1 MLNVV
6 LFQPEIP
13 PNTGNIIRLA
23 ANSGATLTLIEPLG
37 FEFSD
42 SRLKRAGLDYHQWAE
57 VRLCKNFDE
66 FLDTTDETRLFGFST
81 RGNRLYDQVRYRK
94 GDSLLFGPETR
105 HNHPAPWKPHRSHPN
120 AGELTES
127 EPRQCSCDRSLRGVA
142 AAGLRR
148 REMKLS
154 RYVRGAFT
162 IRDALR

>member
-6 LFQPEIP
+6 LYQPEIP

-57 VRLCKNFDE
+57 VRLCQNFDE
-66 FLDTTDETRLFGFST
+66 FLSTTDEARLFGFST
-81 RGNRLYDQVRYRK
+81 RGTRLYDRVHYKK

-105 HNHPAPWKPHRSHPN
+105 GLPDTIIERLGNRVLRIPMQQS
-120 AGELTES
+120 S
-127 EPRQCSCDRSLRGVA
+127 RSLNLANAVA
-142 AAGLRR
+142 IGLFEAWRQ
-148 REMKLS
+148 L
-154 RYVRGAFT
+154 GF
-162 IRDALR
+162 DGGQ

>member
-42 SRLKRAGLDYHQWAE
+42 SRLKRAGLDYPQWAE
-57 VRLCKNFDE
+57 VRLCKDFDE

-81 RGNRLYDQVRYRK
+81 RGNRL
-94 GDSLLFGPETR
+94 
-105 HNHPAPWKPHRSHPN
+105 
-120 AGELTES
+120 
-127 EPRQCSCDRSLRGVA
+127 
-142 AAGLRR
+142 
-148 REMKLS
+148 
-154 RYVRGAFT
+154 
-162 IRDALR
+162 

>member
-81 RGNRLYDQVRYRK
+81 RGSRLYDQVRYRK

-105 HNHPAPWKPHRSHPN
+105 GLPDAIIQRLGSRAVRIPMQ
-120 AGELTES
+120 ES
-127 EPRQCSCDRSLRGVA
+127 SRSLNLANAVA
-142 AAGLRR
+142 IGLFEAGRQL
-148 REMKLS
+148 
-154 RYVRGAFT
+154 AF
-162 IRDALR
+162 DGGK